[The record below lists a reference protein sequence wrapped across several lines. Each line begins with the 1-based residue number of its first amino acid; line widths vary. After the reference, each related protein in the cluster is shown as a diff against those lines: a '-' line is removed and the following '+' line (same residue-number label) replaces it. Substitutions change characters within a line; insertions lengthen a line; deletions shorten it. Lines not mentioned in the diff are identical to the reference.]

1 MATIA
6 PAIREPS
13 VDIFQQVAPTAT
25 PAAVVGMSPC
35 CVAPNYQV
43 VRAQDDDGNFRSAA
57 LMGTYED
64 LDETI
69 TYAVPSLEDGATLDD
84 DSLRVW
90 LKIGSTDQELDGES
104 DEAVVVSS
112 EADSVAINGSEFDL
126 TDAIQDFV
134 GSGVLASQAISGSD
148 YVVRMLG
155 TDLQTRDFPITNVA
169 STVLTVS
176 RDAEGYAP
184 LQGVPPATDE
194 YEVILNPTKFVVNA
208 AAISSQLRVDT
219 ETATLTIPGAATP
232 NGDLL
237 YTAVLAGND
246 GNQITVEHVDGGAGY
261 TPILVEVTNYVIK
274 VTFDASA
281 DDASDIRD
289 AVLAHAQAPLLVT
302 PSINVDGLST
312 AAAAANLTG
321 GSHVIYSAPTGG
333 TAGDIKRIRYADGGA
348 LALSLVGNDLTITLN
363 TGTTTDEDIRD
374 AIEDPLDP
382 AYDSTVNAWIN
393 AQHYGGIATPEAADL
408 PNYTNLSGGQ
418 DADSVTLDGNLIGQ
432 AGISANVY
440 VEYRALRLVYTA
452 SASMATTGNNPRL
465 VQANNLTTLEEVVGE
480 FSTDNPLG
488 LMMYYAL
495 LNFPGGAV
503 YGLGVDEVSES
514 YPDGT
519 DAAWQRAADFMI
531 SQMPYFMAIGS
542 QRDVVHDIWVNHIN
556 LMNGDGVSTAA
567 RTERFLFINKE
578 TPTMSPDSLLGN
590 GDDLT
595 GSAGTYLA
603 SENFYL
609 LGVAEDDILVVE
621 DGSTGPYT
629 LQNGLK
635 GYYCN
640 AAAVGS
646 PYQLTIKDPTPL
658 AYPNLASDTNWAI
671 YNPGSALQTAGVWDK
686 NLMAETVNQLAQQI
700 SNRKVSYTFPDNV
713 TVTIDGA
720 EQSIA
725 GYYRDAMQIGQCA
738 AQPPQQSKYRQ
749 SLTGAES
756 LRFSGDFFTGDQLDL
771 IQGGGVWVYYQPIP
785 NGAVVTRH
793 SLTTDVSNALTR
805 NPTCSWQVD
814 KYCRAVRTTTQRS
827 LGPPIT
833 PALLSNIGVKIEAV
847 GRFSV
852 EKGQLASAGVDSI
865 EQGDGVTAD
874 YDEIVVR
881 GEASPLLPNNGI
893 KYYVAISA

>member
-1 MATIA
+1 
-6 PAIREPS
+6 
-13 VDIFQQVAPTAT
+13 
-25 PAAVVGMSPC
+25 MSPC
-35 CVAPNYQV
+35 CIAPNYQI

-69 TYAVPSLEDGATLDD
+69 TYAVPTLEDGATLDA

-90 LKIGSTDQELDGES
+90 LKIGSTSQELDGEA
-104 DEAVVVSS
+104 DESVVVSS
-112 EADSVAINGSEFDL
+112 EADSVAVNGAEFDL

-134 GSGVLASQAISGSD
+134 GSGVLADQAISGSD

-169 STVLTVS
+169 TTVLTIG
-176 RDAEGYAP
+176 RDPEGYAP
-184 LQGVPPATDE
+184 LQGAPPATDE
-194 YEVILNPTKFVVNA
+194 YEVILNPTKFTVNS

-219 ETATLTIPGAATP
+219 ETATLTVPGAATP

-237 YTAVLAGND
+237 YTSVLPGND
-246 GNQITVEHVDGGAGY
+246 GNQITVEHVDGGGGY
-261 TPILVEVTNYVIK
+261 SPILVEVTNYAIK
-274 VTFDASA
+274 VTFDAAA
-281 DDASDIRD
+281 DNASDIRD

-302 PSINVDGLST
+302 PSIGVDGLST
-312 AAAAANLTG
+312 AIGATNLSG
-321 GSHVIYSAPTGG
+321 GSHIIYSAPTGG
-333 TAGDIKRIRYADGGA
+333 TAGDIKRIRYADGAA
-348 LALSLVGNDLTITLN
+348 LALSLVGNDLTITLD

-382 AYDSTVNAWIN
+382 AYDANVNAWID
-393 AQHYGGIATPEAADL
+393 AQHYGGTATPAAADL

-432 AGISANVY
+432 ASITANVY

-452 SASMATTGNNPRL
+452 QASMATTGNNPRL
-465 VQANNLTTLEEVVGE
+465 AQASDATTLEEVVGE

-495 LNFPGGAV
+495 LNFPGGTV
-503 YGLGVDEVSES
+503 YGLGVDDVSDS

-519 DAAWQRAADFMI
+519 DAAWQRAADFMT
-531 SQMPYFMAIGS
+531 SQTPYFLAIGS
-542 QRDVVHDIWVNHIN
+542 QRDVVHDIWINHIN
-556 LMNGDGVSTAA
+556 LMNGDGVSTPA
-567 RTERFLFINKE
+567 RIERYLFINKE
-578 TPTMSPDSLLGN
+578 TPTMSPDDLLGN

-595 GSAGTYLA
+595 GNAGTYTA

-609 LGVAEDDILVVE
+609 LGVVEDDILVVG

-640 AAAVGS
+640 AASVGS
-646 PYQLTIKDPTPL
+646 PYQITIKDPTPL
-658 AYPNLASDTNWAI
+658 AYPNLASDTDWAV
-671 YNPGSALQTAGVWDK
+671 YSPGTALQVAGVWNK
-686 NLMAETVNQLAQQI
+686 SLMAETVNRLAQQI

-713 TVTIDGA
+713 TVTLDGV
-720 EQSIA
+720 EQSVE
-725 GYYRDAMQIGQCA
+725 GYYRDAMQVGQCA
-738 AQPPQQSKYRQ
+738 AQPPQQSKYHQ

-756 LRFSGDFFTGDQLDL
+756 LRYSGDFFTGDQLDI
-771 IQGGGVWVYYQPIP
+771 IQGGGVWVYHQPVP

-793 SLTTDVSNALTR
+793 SLTTNVTNALTR
-805 NPTCSWQVD
+805 NPTCAWQVD
-814 KYCRAVRTTTQRS
+814 KYCRAVRTTTRRS

-833 PALLSNIGVKIEAV
+833 PTLLSNIGVKIESV
-847 GRFSV
+847 GRHSV
-852 EKGQLASAGVDSI
+852 EKGSLASASVDSI

-874 YDEIVVR
+874 YDEVVVR

-893 KYYVAISA
+893 KYYVSVSV